1 MADLTYSVDALASL
15 GRSMKRL
22 AHDIRDDG
30 DVAHVDIAHLS
41 HPRVVMALID
51 FGDDWDDKRDSLAKH
66 LDSVGGL
73 AAESADTFSE
83 VDRRLADEALEKL
96 KTT

>member
-1 MADLTYSVDALASL
+1 
-15 GRSMKRL
+15 
-22 AHDIRDDG
+22 
-30 DVAHVDIAHLS
+30 
-41 HPRVVMALID
+41 MALVD

-83 VDRRLADEALEKL
+83 VDRKLADEALEKL